1 MTIDEKARVYTD
13 RDWWRSAGD
22 LLGLELRGWTFR
34 NEASFADKETAC
46 GVEIPGWLAERI
58 LAYES
63 AKQKEADGWRDIASA
78 PKDGTHFLG
87 FWPGG
92 GEWRAPI
99 IGIRMTW
106 FWCAGS
112 AASAIGRDGEFT
124 AHFHRDDPIAGV
136 SPSHWRPLPEP
147 PSALLSAGGENG

>member
-1 MTIDEKARVYTD
+1 MTIDEKARAVAVEVAKEMVAD
-13 RDWWRSAGD
+13 RANHW
-22 LLGLELRGWTFR
+22 EI
-34 NEASFADKETAC
+34 ADAVIE
-46 GVEIPGWLAERI
+46 
-58 LAYES
+58 AYES
-63 AKQKEADGWRDIASA
+63 AKQKETDGWRDIASA

-147 PSALLSAGGENG
+147 PSALLSAGGEG